1 MSTNRKVKF
10 VFEGAKVITEIL
22 GNKKQIPKV
31 LVENKISFAGPESEL
46 SIYDTYEEAERV
58 KLKSDQLLFCAMV
71 TGKKVMHAEKNSFET
86 EFLPHESFILAPNH
100 TVEIDFPVAKWET
113 PTTCLAIEVSS
124 DRVRNTAKKLNQLA
138 PKQSSFGHWEY
149 EDELIHTHHNNETQ
163 DLLNRIVHIYTEN
176 HPDRTFMID
185 LAVSELTVRLLR
197 QQTRDFMLNFSN
209 EEPDN
214 NGLNAVLN
222 YIVKN
227 LNENLNIDY
236 LCKVAC
242 MSRTKFFNEFKYHL
256 GCTPMAFQHQMRLK
270 QAGQL
275 INRGQ
280 QITQVCFDLG
290 FNNASHFCRS
300 FKQFYGMSA
309 RDYRTRHLNS

>member
-1 MSTNRKVKF
+1 M
-10 VFEGAKVITEIL
+10 ITEIL
-22 GNKKQIPKV
+22 CNKKQMPKV

-46 SIYDTYEEAERV
+46 SIYDTYEQAERV

-71 TGKKVMHAEKNSFET
+71 SGKKVMHADKNDFVT
-86 EFLPHESFILAPNH
+86 EFIPHESFIMAPNQ
-100 TVEIDFPVAKWET
+100 TVEIDFPIAQWEA
-113 PTTCLAIEVSS
+113 PTTCLAIEVSL
-124 DRVRNTAKKLNQLA
+124 DRVKDTAQRLNQLA
-138 PKQSSFGHWEY
+138 PLEEEFGFWDY
-149 EDELIHTHHNNETQ
+149 SDQLIHTHHNNETEA
-163 DLLNRIVHIYTEN
+163 LLNRIVHIYTEN
-176 HPDRTFMID
+176 HPDRNFMID

-197 QQTRDFMLNFSN
+197 QQTRDFMLNFCN

-222 YIVKN
+222 YITHHLSDSLDIN
-227 LNENLNIDY
+227 Y

-242 MSRTKFFNEFKYHL
+242 MSRTKFFIQFKRHL

-270 QAGQL
+270 KAGLL
-275 INRGQ
+275 IKHGK
-280 QITQVCFDLG
+280 QITQVCFELG

-309 RDYRTRHLNS
+309 RDYKTRHLSS